1 MSREE
6 VSGMAK
12 HEPEPGKFC
21 AWADKNEANRRYHDT
36 EWGVPTHED
45 QPMFEHLM
53 LECLQ
58 CGLSWDLILQK
69 RDIIRRCFDGFDI
82 DKIAGYGEADVE
94 RIVNTEG
101 MIRSP
106 RKVRAVINNARR
118 SQELRKE
125 IGSFSAYF
133 WAFTGGTTLIYK
145 DHGTR
150 VPASNSLSERISKD
164 LKKRGFQ
171 YVGPITVY
179 SHLQACGIIN
189 DHDWSCPR
197 FQSSVGLNPVALL
210 TADQ

>member
-1 MSREE
+1 
-6 VSGMAK
+6 MAK

-145 DHGTR
+145 DHGTHEIGAVCR
-150 VPASNSLSERISKD
+150 SP
-164 LKKRGFQ
+164 
-171 YVGPITVY
+171 
-179 SHLQACGIIN
+179 ACGKRR
-189 DHDWSCPR
+189 SSPAAEAPR
-197 FQSSVGLNPVALL
+197 SAEKARLSRWA
-210 TADQ
+210 